1 MIRPPPRPPGRE
13 ASEDDA
19 LKEACRLAPRPSH
32 RQTIILADPACLT
45 HRLTNIKTD
54 RNDFDTVSLESYS
67 SDRTV
72 RQSGGHES
80 FIPAPVNHGWT
91 WEDARIHTLLE
102 ETTGQKRNRRH
113 RFTDY
118 FDLFA

>member
-1 MIRPPPRPPGRE
+1 M
-13 ASEDDA
+13 
-19 LKEACRLAPRPSH
+19 
-32 RQTIILADPACLT
+32 
-45 HRLTNIKTD
+45 
-54 RNDFDTVSLESYS
+54 
-67 SDRTV
+67 
-72 RQSGGHES
+72 RQSGGHEG

-102 ETTGQKRNRRH
+102 KTTGQKRNRRY

>member
-1 MIRPPPRPPGRE
+1 M
-13 ASEDDA
+13 
-19 LKEACRLAPRPSH
+19 
-32 RQTIILADPACLT
+32 
-45 HRLTNIKTD
+45 NIKTD
-54 RNDFDTVSLESYS
+54 RDDFDTVSLESYS

-102 ETTGQKRNRRH
+102 ETTGQKRNRRY